1 MSKKKGKFSEN
12 NINVT
17 KGAEEVPKDTSPKIH
32 QRDKIKDLL
41 NIRELKWTPKQKEF
55 IELSLQKETKIMM
68 VNGPAGSS
76 KSILATY
83 CALKLLN
90 EKRISDIVYIRSA
103 VESSDSKL
111 GYLPGDVDQKLHVY
125 NLPFLEKLDELL
137 PRCEVDKLEK
147 DHRVSTYP
155 VNYSRGMSWNAKCVI
170 FDEAQNSTQKEI
182 ITVLTR
188 LGQFSK
194 CFVLADPNQTD
205 LPIGKGGAFERMFDL
220 FSDEESFNNG
230 VKSFQFTEDDIM
242 RSELVKFLVKKFKN
256 LK

>member
-1 MSKKKGKFSEN
+1 MSKNYKEDKSAK
-12 NINVT
+12 V
-17 KGAEEVPKDTSPKIH
+17 H
-32 QRDKIKDLL
+32 QREKIKNELT
-41 NIRELKWTPKQKEF
+41 IKELKWTDKQKTF
-55 IELSLQKETKIMM
+55 IDAALDKETKIMM

-76 KSILATY
+76 KSVLATY

-90 EKRISDIVYIRSA
+90 EKRISDIIYIRSA

-111 GYLPGDVDQKLHVY
+111 GFLPGDADEKLHVY

-137 PRCEVDKLEK
+137 PRAEVDKLEK
-147 DHRVSTYP
+147 DKRVSMYP
-155 VNYSRGMSWNAKCVI
+155 VNYSRGMSWNAKCII

-188 LGQFSK
+188 LGRFSK

-205 LPIGKGGAFERMFDL
+205 LPSGKGGAFERMFNL
-220 FSDEESFNNG
+220 FSDEDSIANG

-242 RSELVKFLVKKFKN
+242 RSELVKFLVKKFKE

>member
-1 MSKKKGKFSEN
+1 MSKKHKEKKLAPSQN
-12 NINVT
+12 P
-17 KGAEEVPKDTSPKIH
+17 AAPKDSSPQVH
-32 QRDKIKDLL
+32 QRDKIKDGL
-41 NIRELKWTPKQKEF
+41 NIKELKWTDKQKAF
-55 IELSLQKETKIMM
+55 IATALDKDTKIMM

-188 LGQFSK
+188 LGKFSK

-205 LPIGKGGAFERMFDL
+205 LPIGKGGAFERL
-220 FSDEESFNNG
+220 FELFADDESRANG
-230 VKSFQFTEDDIM
+230 VKAFQFDEDDIM
-242 RSELVKFLVKKFKN
+242 RSELVKFLVKKFKT